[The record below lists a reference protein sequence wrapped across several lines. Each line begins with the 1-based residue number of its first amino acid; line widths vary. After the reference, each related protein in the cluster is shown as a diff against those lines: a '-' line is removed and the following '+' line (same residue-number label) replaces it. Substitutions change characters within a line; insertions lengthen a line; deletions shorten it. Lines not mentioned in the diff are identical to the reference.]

1 MRSLARPV
9 GPGALADAG
18 RMANLPGVK
27 VMRMS
32 GNRCGPTVKS
42 CGALS

>member
-1 MRSLARPV
+1 MRSLARPA
-9 GPGALADAG
+9 GPGALAEAG

-32 GNRCGPTVKS
+32 GKRCRPTVKS
-42 CGALS
+42 CGAVS